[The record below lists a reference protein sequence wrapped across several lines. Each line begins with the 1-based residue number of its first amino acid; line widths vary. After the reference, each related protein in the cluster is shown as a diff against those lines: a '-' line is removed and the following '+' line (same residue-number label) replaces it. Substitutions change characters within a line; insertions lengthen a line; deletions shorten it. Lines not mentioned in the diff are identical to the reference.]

1 MQVTRTC
8 KASAAM
14 YVCICN
20 ALRERDVRRV
30 APDCGNAAQVYRA
43 LGCATRCG
51 RCVPVVRSILA
62 EDAAPGATG
71 GQRNLD
77 ATATQ
82 HAAFAVAAE

>member
-1 MQVTRTC
+1 
-8 KASAAM
+8 M

-30 APDCGNAAQVYRA
+30 APGCGNAAQVYRA

-51 RCVPVVRSILA
+51 RCVPTVRAILG
-62 EDAAPGATG
+62 EQPAAAQPVAGN
-71 GQRNLD
+71 RMLD

-82 HAAFAVAAE
+82 PAAFAMAAE

>member
-1 MQVTRTC
+1 
-8 KASAAM
+8 M

-30 APDCGNAAQVYRA
+30 APDCGNAAEVYRA
-43 LGCATRCG
+43 LNCATRCG

-62 EDAAPGATG
+62 EPPAP
-71 GQRNLD
+71 QRNLD

-82 HAAFAVAAE
+82 PAAFAVAAE